1 MAKRDATKEKL
12 AALKALDDAPLNQE
26 MEKEL
31 KKSLARRNNII
42 VSKVFRGQP
51 GERENVHQ
59 VIAECLSTLVQIN
72 PERSMGFVEQFLSYG
87 DLILAENAAFALG
100 ESRLEE
106 AFEILC
112 RHREK
117 SCDPEFQDM
126 LLTPMAVTRLEEAF
140 AYLIDILENGSRKS
154 AVAAVNAVKIFGD
167 EIHLSKI
174 REVVKSRNDAK
185 VSEVYAAWRLE

>member
-1 MAKRDATKEKL
+1 MAKRDATREKL
-12 AALKALDDAPLNQE
+12 AALKTLEDAPLNQE

-42 VSKVFRGQP
+42 VSKATKIVGK
-51 GERENVHQ
+51 REIEN
-59 VIAECLSTLVQIN
+59 
-72 PERSMGFVEQFLSYG
+72 
-87 DLILAENAAFALG
+87 LILAENAAFALG
-100 ESRLEE
+100 ESRLKE

-117 SCDPEFQDM
+117 SWDPEFQDM

-140 AYLIDILENGSRKS
+140 AYLIDILENGSRNS
-154 AVAAVNAVKIFGD
+154 AVAAVSAVKIFGD

-174 REVVKSRNDAK
+174 REAVKSRNDAK